1 MKLCYNTNFTL
12 LKQSQRS
19 RSVLLFWKENNLFYN
34 QRNTVYTI
42 LLPISHSWDLHSNV
56 HSINFLGIGGGVEGV
71 ILAEVT
77 RTSEEEK
84 RTGIISIL
92 ISIRQT
98 GLLIGML
105 KKKQQ
110 KNKYHTY
117 SAIRLGFSLSR
128 ITTNN

>member
-1 MKLCYNTNFTL
+1 M
-12 LKQSQRS
+12 
-19 RSVLLFWKENNLFYN
+19 
-34 QRNTVYTI
+34 
-42 LLPISHSWDLHSNV
+42 

-98 GLLIGML
+98 GLLIGMF
-105 KKKQQ
+105 KKK
-110 KNKYHTY
+110 KKKKPHTY